1 MSEIV
6 VGIATAKLIGERRL
20 LTLDEYF
27 KLDEWSEARWE
38 FCGLKL
44 DPVTGEPRPE
54 DLEEY
59 GFTVGGPRVIPGDM
73 VEVSPGLFRRVE
85 ASTNPSSP

>member
-6 VGIATAKLIGERRL
+6 VGVATAKLTGERRL

-38 FCGLKL
+38 FWSFEL
-44 DPVTGEPRPE
+44 DPVTGEPRPA